1 MGPIRSPGLPRRTF
15 IEVVAGGLLAAPLA
29 AQAQPVVKVHRIG
42 LLNGTTPGRP
52 EAAFREGLRALGYV
66 EGGNVLVDSRGAQ
79 GRAERLPALARELLD
94 AKPAVIVTFGTAA
107 AAAMKAATTT
117 TPIVMAFA
125 GDPVGRRLVASLAKP
140 GGNVTGMSL
149 ATPELAGKQL
159 EFVKEVVPKLTRLTI
174 LGTSPDRSTRR
185 ASLTLPDGLRR
196 TWRRSSRERG
206 PRTSP
211 SSSPPSSIWSSTSRR
226 PRRSA

>member
-1 MGPIRSPGLPRRTF
+1 
-15 IEVVAGGLLAAPLA
+15 
-29 AQAQPVVKVHRIG
+29 
-42 LLNGTTPGRP
+42 TTPGRP

-140 GGNVTGMSL
+140 GGNVTGVGLSG
-149 ATPELAGKQL
+149 PGLAGSNAGYAKGAVLQ
-159 EFVKEVVPKLTRLTI
+159 VP
-174 LGTSPDRSTRR
+174 G
-185 ASLTLPDGLRR
+185 
-196 TWRRSSRERG
+196 
-206 PRTSP
+206 
-211 SSSPPSSIWSSTSRR
+211 
-226 PRRSA
+226 